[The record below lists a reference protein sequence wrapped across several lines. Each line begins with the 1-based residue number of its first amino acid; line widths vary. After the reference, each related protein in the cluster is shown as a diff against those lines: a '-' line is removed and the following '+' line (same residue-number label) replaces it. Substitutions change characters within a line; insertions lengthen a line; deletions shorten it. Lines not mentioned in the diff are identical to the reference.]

1 MKKLLAI
8 IMLAAISVASFSEVT
23 RTGNIRTGGNI
34 MSKMTF
40 TVADSVV
47 TDDTLSITIANIQS
61 YQQHFTATYT
71 LDSLSGDPS
80 IGVTLYGKTTS
91 NGSWTSIGTATW
103 DDVADNPQSISS
115 TAPAHYNW
123 LKLEFIASS
132 TTQES
137 RILTLDV
144 RTSNAINLPSNS
156 GTLTISRATS
166 GTVTITSADND
177 ANAALTVSA
186 GGTGA
191 LTLGDAGSTT
201 AITSSDWAIGATG
214 AMTGIGA
221 ITADGLITGTLGATI
236 SGATTSLNASS
247 NFATNLNTGT
257 STGALSLGGGSGT
270 VAVNSSVWDVTT
282 AGVAS
287 GLTKITVTADADN
300 VILDPYQ
307 DLEVID
313 VQINSASKFSVDS
326 TGNVVAAGLF
336 KGGLQLVNIVANTDE
351 SETLTAAQSG
361 YLFTFDGAA
370 TATIPDPSAA
380 TVGVVYYL
388 MQTADASL
396 TVTCTTANS
405 NAIISDGVATTDSV
419 AITTASHQ
427 IGAGMIVIGIS
438 ATKWY
443 VGGLNPESVLT
454 PEAAD

>member
-1 MKKLLAI
+1 
-8 IMLAAISVASFSEVT
+8 MLAAISVASFSEVT
-23 RTGNIRTGGNI
+23 RTGVIRTGGNI
-34 MSKMTF
+34 LNKMTF
-40 TVADSVV
+40 TTADSVV
-47 TDDTLSITIANIQS
+47 TSDTLSITIANIQS

-71 LDSLSGDPS
+71 LDSLSGNPS

-191 LTLGDAGSTT
+191 L
-201 AITSSDWAIGATG
+201 
-214 AMTGIGA
+214 
-221 ITADGLITGTLGATI
+221 
-236 SGATTSLNASS
+236 
-247 NFATNLNTGT
+247 
-257 STGALSLGGGSGT
+257 SLGGGSGT
-270 VAVNSSVWDVTT
+270 VAVNSSAWDVTT
-282 AGVAS
+282 SGVAS
-287 GLTKITVTADADN
+287 GLTKITTTYDGDN
-300 VILDPYQ
+300 VIIDPAADLQVLDIQ
-307 DLEVID
+307 V
-313 VQINSASKFSVDS
+313 NSASVFNVDS
-326 TGNVVAAGLF
+326 TGLVTPLYYKFGTVVT
-336 KGGLQLVNIVANTDE
+336 NTDA
-351 SETLTAAQSG
+351 SETLSAAQSG
-361 YLFTFDGAA
+361 ALVVA
-370 TATIPDPSAA
+370 TAAGGATTITIPDASAA
-380 TVGVVYYL
+380 TVGVIYYI
-388 MQTADASL
+388 MQTADQNL
-396 TVTCTTANS
+396 VVTATTADS
-405 NAIISDGVATTDSV
+405 NDLVCDGVATSDNVTIS
-419 AITTASHQ
+419 TAGHK

>member
-23 RTGNIRTGGNI
+23 RTGVIRTGGNI
-34 MSKMTF
+34 LNKMTF
-40 TVADSVV
+40 TTADSVV
-47 TDDTLSITIANIQS
+47 TSDTLSITIANIQS

-71 LDSLSGDPS
+71 LDSLSGNPS

-191 LTLGDAGSTT
+191 L
-201 AITSSDWAIGATG
+201 
-214 AMTGIGA
+214 
-221 ITADGLITGTLGATI
+221 
-236 SGATTSLNASS
+236 
-247 NFATNLNTGT
+247 
-257 STGALSLGGGSGT
+257 SLGGGSGT
-270 VAVNSSVWDVTT
+270 VAVNSSAWDVTT
-282 AGVAS
+282 SGVAS
-287 GLTKITVTADADN
+287 GLTKITTTYDGDN
-300 VILDPYQ
+300 VIIDPAADLQVLDIQ
-307 DLEVID
+307 V
-313 VQINSASKFSVDS
+313 NSASVFNVDS
-326 TGNVVAAGLF
+326 TGLVTPLYYKFGTVVT
-336 KGGLQLVNIVANTDE
+336 NTDA
-351 SETLTAAQSG
+351 SETLSAAQSG
-361 YLFTFDGAA
+361 ALVVA
-370 TATIPDPSAA
+370 TAAGGATTITIPDASAA
-380 TVGVVYYL
+380 TVGVIYYI
-388 MQTADASL
+388 MQTADQNL
-396 TVTCTTANS
+396 VVTATTADS
-405 NAIISDGVATTDSV
+405 NDLVCDGVATSDNVTIS
-419 AITTASHQ
+419 TAGHK